1 MDPNKSFFS
10 QDTSVHHSI
19 TGLAIPNQDV
29 PIPTPDLR
37 VAVIASSRVS
47 NLVRSLVPR
56 LRLRIQSRLMQKP
69 MIQPLKNVFQI

>member
-1 MDPNKSFFS
+1 MNPHESSLS

-37 VAVIASSRVS
+37 VTMSASSGVS
-47 NLVRSLVPR
+47 NLVWSLV
-56 LRLRIQSRLMQKP
+56 
-69 MIQPLKNVFQI
+69 LKDLKAKDSF